1 MSFSINTYLLRH
13 IQVMLFSL
21 GQLWRQPL
29 ASTMTIVVIGIA
41 LVLPAGLYV
50 LLQNVNNISQQ
61 WDDASQVSLFL
72 AKTTSDI
79 EAEQLKIAL
88 ESWPTIADVH
98 YQSAAESLEEF
109 RRLSGLSALLDSLPN
124 NPMPAVIIVT
134 PKTSLTELE
143 INNLVTTLSAQAH
156 VELAQ
161 LDMEW
166 LQRLRSMSDTAQ
178 RGIAILA
185 MLLSLSVLLVI
196 GNTIRLA
203 ILSRET
209 EIKVIKLVG
218 GTNAFV
224 RRPFLYTG
232 FWYGLLGGVISW
244 FTLLISLNLLDQPV
258 QQLAE
263 LYNSQFNLNW
273 FVLEMLISLPLS
285 GMTLGILGAWLA
297 IGRHLNAIEPS

>member
-1 MSFSINTYLLRH
+1 
-13 IQVMLFSL
+13 
-21 GQLWRQPL
+21 
-29 ASTMTIVVIGIA
+29 
-41 LVLPAGLYV
+41 
-50 LLQNVNNISQQ
+50 
-61 WDDASQVSLFL
+61 
-72 AKTTSDI
+72 
-79 EAEQLKIAL
+79 
-88 ESWPTIADVH
+88 
-98 YQSAAESLEEF
+98 
-109 RRLSGLSALLDSLPN
+109 
-124 NPMPAVIIVT
+124 
-134 PKTSLTELE
+134 
-143 INNLVTTLSAQAH
+143 
-156 VELAQ
+156 
-161 LDMEW
+161 
-166 LQRLRSMSDTAQ
+166 
-178 RGIAILA
+178 
-185 MLLSLSVLLVI
+185 LLVI